1 MDNYN
6 VKLLSRALEDLD
18 KIYAYIASNLH
29 ELGTAE
35 NVLDLLEEEILS
47 LESMPYRF
55 PERRIG
61 SYANRGYRQLIVK
74 NYAVIF
80 RVDEAHKQ
88 VIVVTVRYARR
99 QF

>member
-1 MDNYN
+1 MDNYT
-6 VKLLSRALEDLD
+6 VKLLSRALVDLD

-35 NVLDLLEEEILS
+35 NVLDALEEEILS

-55 PERRIG
+55 PERRTG
-61 SYANRGYRQLIVK
+61 SYANRGYRQLMVK
-74 NYAVIF
+74 NYAVIY
-80 RVDEAHKQ
+80 RVDEAQKQ

-99 QF
+99 QV

>member
-55 PERRIG
+55 PERRAG
-61 SYANRGYRQLIVK
+61 SYANRGYRQLMVK
-74 NYAVIF
+74 NYAVIY
-80 RVDEAHKQ
+80 RVDEAQKQ
-88 VIVVTVRYARR
+88 VIVVTV
-99 QF
+99 